1 MLLGLTRRICA
12 TLLSFALL
20 LGPAAYSVH
29 ASGMNAKMITA
40 MSSDMHSSGACD
52 DCDGNKAGAP
62 ASACSVI
69 SCSGMSCSGMIAV
82 LPGAAQ
88 FARLA
93 VEAHGHAFASVMRGL
108 DAPPDPYPPKATVL
122 S

>member
-12 TLLSFALL
+12 MLLSFALL
-20 LGPAAYSVH
+20 LGPTAYSVH
-29 ASGMNAKMITA
+29 ASGLNARMTTA
-40 MSSDMHSSGACD
+40 MSGDMHSSGLCD
-52 DCDGNKAGAP
+52 DCDGNKAGVP
-62 ASACSVI
+62 AGACSVI
-69 SCSGMSCSGMIAV
+69 CSGMIAV

-88 FARLA
+88 FARLP
-93 VEAHGHAFASVMRGL
+93 VEAHGHVFARVMTGL